1 MDQNLVNE
9 IWNELKRY
17 INVVD
22 RSEAAEQFVNILI
35 DNDWGPDDIKKT
47 FAGDSDIKR
56 GLSTYLDGDKVDEDE
71 QDDEFDD
78 ESYNDW
84 DE

>member
-1 MDQNLVNE
+1 MDQHLVNE

-35 DNDWGPDDIKKT
+35 DNDWGPEDIKKT

-56 GLSTYLDGDKVDEDE
+56 GLSTYLDGDKVDDEE
-71 QDDEFDD
+71 QDEDLDE
-78 ESYNDW
+78 ESYEDW
-84 DE
+84 DD